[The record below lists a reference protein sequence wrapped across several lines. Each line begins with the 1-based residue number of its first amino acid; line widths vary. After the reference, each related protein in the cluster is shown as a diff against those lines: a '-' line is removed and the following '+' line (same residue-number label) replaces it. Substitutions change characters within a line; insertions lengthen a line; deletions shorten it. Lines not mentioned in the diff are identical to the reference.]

1 MAALFFVCMIT
12 WNVLTTRW
20 FCAARSG
27 RTPTPW
33 LRELVTILPFWK
45 RILLFALSVPMVLGV
60 LVIFFRDGV
69 NIPVLVGGI
78 TGLVIA
84 LRLYRRHVQGVR

>member
-1 MAALFFVCMIT
+1 M
-12 WNVLTTRW
+12 VLRRPIRQDTHPV
-20 FCAARSG
+20 AQGISDHSS
-27 RTPTPW
+27 
-33 LRELVTILPFWK
+33 LLEK
-45 RILLFALSVPMVLGV
+45 ILLFALSVPMVLGV